1 MKVAREG
8 LPFLGGGVALT
19 LLFWL
24 GAYFAPFLVYPS
36 GFCGFASLFVLFF
49 FRDPDRRTPDNS
61 GVVVA
66 AADGRIVRIED
77 AGHDDYLGAGAVR
90 VSIFLSVFDVHVNR
104 VPISGVVDFVE
115 WRRGR
120 FLLAFKAEASTEN
133 EQSIIGIRSG
143 TTRIV
148 VKQIA
153 GVVARRIAC
162 RLRSE
167 DAVTAGERFGLI
179 RFGSRVDLIL
189 PSGIDLRVAVGDRVR
204 AGETIIG
211 VIDNV

>member
-1 MKVAREG
+1 MRVAREG
-8 LPFLGGGVALT
+8 LPFLGGGAALT

-24 GAYFAPFLVYPS
+24 GAHLFPVLVYAS
-36 GFCGFASLFVLFF
+36 GFCGFASLFALFF
-49 FRDPDRRTPDNS
+49 FRDPDRSTPADP

-66 AADGRIVRIED
+66 AADGKVVCIED
-77 AGHDDYLGAGAVR
+77 AGRDDYLGGAAVQIS
-90 VSIFLSVFDVHVNR
+90 VFLSVFDVHVNR

-120 FLLAFKAEASTEN
+120 FHLAFKAVASTEN

-143 TTRIV
+143 NTRIV

-153 GVVARRIAC
+153 GIAARRIVC
-162 RLRSE
+162 RLQSE
-167 DAVTAGERFGLI
+167 DAVRAGDRFGLI

-189 PSGIDLRVAVGDRVR
+189 PSVADIRVAVGDRVR